1 MDTNLVALNP
11 DALAAVSGMFASDL
25 NTTAGVRMLSTAR
38 CKFTIKDGSEE
49 GISLGDE
56 FDGIIAAEDSADHF
70 IYYKSKYDPSAVT
83 APDAVWYRN
92 TKAPACVPESALVR
106 DADGRLGYQV
116 KRRIVVFPF
125 YKGKLMTDPVA
136 FDVSGQSLYK
146 NADKGSRVMSYT
158 QYRRFLVGVHA
169 LPIQVVTHFSFD
181 PKATVSVVR
190 FSGVR
195 GSSIQEM
202 NGILAQK
209 EEVAELAKVML
220 KDGTESSGSAG
231 QQGYQPDGF
240 KINPLPAPSPVSA
253 APEPVSATAEAITS
267 PANPASSSVSMTAPT
282 STESITEPAPVQPPH
297 VGGFTLPENELDSV
311 LGDI

>member
-1 MDTNLVALNP
+1 MDNTNLVSLNP
-11 DALAAVSGMFASDL
+11 EALAAVSGMFASDL

-125 YKGKLMTDPVA
+125 YKGKLMPDPVA

-146 NADKGSRVMSYT
+146 NADKGSKVMSYT

-195 GSSIQEM
+195 GSSMQEM

-209 EEVAELAKVML
+209 EEVAELAKVTL

-231 QQGYQPDGF
+231 YQPEGF

-253 APEPVSATAEAITS
+253 APEPVSATAEATTAPGIHAS
-267 PANPASSSVSMTAPT
+267 QSANTTAPT
-282 STESITEPAPVQPPH
+282 STESITEPDMDAA
-297 VGGFTLPENELDSV
+297 GELDSV

>member
-11 DALAAVSGMFASDL
+11 EALAAVSGMFASDL

-125 YKGKLMTDPVA
+125 YKGKLMPDPVA

-146 NADKGSRVMSYT
+146 NADKGSKVMSYT

-195 GSSIQEM
+195 GSSMQEM

-209 EEVAELAKVML
+209 EEVAELAKVTL
-220 KDGTESSGSAG
+220 KDGTESSGSASG
-231 QQGYQPDGF
+231 QQGYQPEGF
-240 KINPLPAPSPVSA
+240 KINPLPAP
-253 APEPVSATAEAITS
+253 EPVSATAEVT
-267 PANPASSSVSMTAPT
+267 TAPAT
-282 STESITEPAPVQPPH
+282 PAPSSANTTAPASTESITEPDMDAA
-297 VGGFTLPENELDSV
+297 GALDSV

>member
-11 DALAAVSGMFASDL
+11 EALAAVSGMFASDL

-125 YKGKLMTDPVA
+125 YKGKLMPDPVA
-136 FDVSGQSLYK
+136 FDISGQSLYK
-146 NADKGSRVMSYT
+146 NADKGSKVMSYT

-195 GSSIQEM
+195 GSSMQEM
-202 NGILAQK
+202 NSILAQK

-220 KDGTESSGSAG
+220 KDGTESSNTASG
-231 QQGYQPDGF
+231 QQGYQPEGF
-240 KINPLPAPSPVSA
+240 KINPLPAP
-253 APEPVSATAEAITS
+253 EPVSATAEVITS
-267 PANPASSSVSMTAPT
+267 PATPASSSASTTAPT
-282 STESITEPAPVQPPH
+282 STESITEPDMDAA
-297 VGGFTLPENELDSV
+297 GELDSV

>member
-1 MDTNLVALNP
+1 MDNTNLVSLNP
-11 DALAAVSGMFASDL
+11 EALAAVSGMFASDL

-125 YKGKLMTDPVA
+125 YKGKLMPDPVA

-146 NADKGSRVMSYT
+146 NADKGSKVMSYT

-195 GSSIQEM
+195 GSSMQEM
-202 NGILAQK
+202 NSILAQK
-209 EEVAELAKVML
+209 EEVAELAKVTL
-220 KDGTESSGSAG
+220 KDGTESSGRAG
-231 QQGYQPDGF
+231 QQGYQPEGF
-240 KINPLPAPSPVSA
+240 KINPLPAPNSVPA
-253 APEPVSATAEAITS
+253 DPEPVSAT
-267 PANPASSSVSMTAPT
+267 PATPASSSASTTAPA
-282 STESITEPAPVQPPH
+282 SMESITEPDMDAA
-297 VGGFTLPENELDSV
+297 GELDSV

>member
-1 MDTNLVALNP
+1 MDNTNLVALNP
-11 DALAAVSGMFASDL
+11 EALAAVSGMFASDL

-125 YKGKLMTDPVA
+125 YKGKLMPDPVA

-146 NADKGSRVMSYT
+146 NADKGSKVMSYT

-169 LPIQVVTHFSFD
+169 LPVQVVTHFSFD

-195 GSSIQEM
+195 GSSMQEM

-231 QQGYQPDGF
+231 QQSGYQPDGF
-240 KINPLPAPSPVSA
+240 KINPLPAPNPVSA
-253 APEPVSATAEAITS
+253 AQESASATAEATTA
-267 PANPASSSVSMTAPT
+267 PAIPASQSANTTAPT
-282 STESITEPAPVQPPH
+282 STASITEPDMDAA
-297 VGGFTLPENELDSV
+297 GALDSV

>member
-11 DALAAVSGMFASDL
+11 EALAAVSGMFASDL

-70 IYYKSKYDPSAVT
+70 IYYKSKYDPSAVA

-106 DADGRLGYQV
+106 DADGRLGYAV

-125 YKGKLMTDPVA
+125 YKGKLMPDPVA

-146 NADKGSRVMSYT
+146 NADKGSKVMSYT

-181 PKATVSVVR
+181 PKSTVSVVR

-195 GSSIQEM
+195 GSSMQEM

-220 KDGTESSGSAG
+220 KDGTESSGSSG
-231 QQGYQPDGF
+231 QQGYQPEGF
-240 KINPLPAPSPVSA
+240 KINPLPAP
-253 APEPVSATAEAITS
+253 EPVSATAEVITS
-267 PANPASSSVSMTAPT
+267 PATPASSSASTTAPT
-282 STESITEPAPVQPPH
+282 STESITEPDMDAA
-297 VGGFTLPENELDSV
+297 GELDSV

>member
-11 DALAAVSGMFASDL
+11 EALAAVSGMFASDL

-70 IYYKSKYDPSAVT
+70 IYYKSKYDPSAVA

-106 DADGRLGYQV
+106 DADGRLGYAV

-125 YKGKLMTDPVA
+125 YKGKLMPDPVA

-146 NADKGSRVMSYT
+146 NADKGSKVMSYT

-181 PKATVSVVR
+181 PKSTVSVVR

-195 GSSIQEM
+195 GSSMQEM

-231 QQGYQPDGF
+231 QQGYQPEGF
-240 KINPLPAPSPVSA
+240 KINPLP
-253 APEPVSATAEAITS
+253 APEPVSATAEATTA
-267 PANPASSSVSMTAPT
+267 PAIPASQSANTTAPA
-282 STESITEPAPVQPPH
+282 STESITEPDMDAA
-297 VGGFTLPENELDSV
+297 GALDSV

>member
-1 MDTNLVALNP
+1 MDNTNLVALNP
-11 DALAAVSGMFASDL
+11 EALAAVSGMFASDL

-125 YKGKLMTDPVA
+125 YKGKLMPDPVA

-146 NADKGSRVMSYT
+146 NADKGSKVMSYT

-169 LPIQVVTHFSFD
+169 LPVQVVTHFSFD

-195 GSSIQEM
+195 GSSMQEM

-231 QQGYQPDGF
+231 QQSGYQPDGF
-240 KINPLPAPSPVSA
+240 RINPLPAPDPVSA
-253 APEPVSATAEAITS
+253 APESVSATAEATTA
-267 PANPASSSVSMTAPT
+267 PAIPASQSANTTAPT
-282 STESITEPAPVQPPH
+282 STASITEPDMDAA
-297 VGGFTLPENELDSV
+297 GALDSV

>member
-1 MDTNLVALNP
+1 
-11 DALAAVSGMFASDL
+11 
-25 NTTAGVRMLSTAR
+25 MLSTAR

-125 YKGKLMTDPVA
+125 YKGKLMPDPVA

-195 GSSIQEM
+195 GSSMQEM

-231 QQGYQPDGF
+231 QQGYQPEGF
-240 KINPLPAPSPVSA
+240 KINPLPAP
-253 APEPVSATAEAITS
+253 EPVSATAEVITS
-267 PANPASSSVSMTAPT
+267 PATPASSSVSTTAPT
-282 STESITEPAPVQPPH
+282 STESITEPDMDAA
-297 VGGFTLPENELDSV
+297 GELDSV

>member
-1 MDTNLVALNP
+1 MDNTNLVSLNP
-11 DALAAVSGMFASDL
+11 EALAAVSGMFASDL

-125 YKGKLMTDPVA
+125 YKGKLMPDPVA

-146 NADKGSRVMSYT
+146 NADKGSKVMSYT

-195 GSSIQEM
+195 GSSMQEM

-209 EEVAELAKVML
+209 EEVAELAKVTL

-231 QQGYQPDGF
+231 YQPEGF

-253 APEPVSATAEAITS
+253 APEPVSATAEATTAPGIHAS
-267 PANPASSSVSMTAPT
+267 QSANTTAPT
-282 STESITEPAPVQPPH
+282 STESITESDMDAA
-297 VGGFTLPENELDSV
+297 GKLNSV

>member
-11 DALAAVSGMFASDL
+11 EALAAVSGMFASDL

-125 YKGKLMTDPVA
+125 YKGKLMPDPVA

-146 NADKGSRVMSYT
+146 NSDKGSRVMSYT

-195 GSSIQEM
+195 GSSMQEM

-220 KDGTESSGSAG
+220 KDGTESSNTASG
-231 QQGYQPDGF
+231 QQGYQPEGF
-240 KINPLPAPSPVSA
+240 KINPLP

-267 PANPASSSVSMTAPT
+267 PATPASSSASTTAPT
-282 STESITEPAPVQPPH
+282 STESITEPDMDAA
-297 VGGFTLPENELDSV
+297 GELDSV

>member
-1 MDTNLVALNP
+1 MDTNLVSLNP
-11 DALAAVSGMFASDL
+11 EALAAVSGMFASDL

-125 YKGKLMTDPVA
+125 YKGKLMPDPVA

-158 QYRRFLVGVHA
+158 QYRRFLAGLKA
-169 LPIQVVTHFSFD
+169 LPVQVVTHFSFD

-195 GSSIQEM
+195 SSSMEEM
-202 NGILAQK
+202 TGILSQK
-209 EEVAELAKVML
+209 EEVASLAHVQ
-220 KDGTESSGSAG
+220 TISGEDSTA
-231 QQGYQPDGF
+231 GYQPEGF
-240 KINPLPAPSPVSA
+240 KANPLPAPELAPA
-253 APEPVSATAEAITS
+253 PAPEPA
-267 PANPASSSVSMTAPT
+267 PAPAP
-282 STESITEPAPVQPPH
+282 EPAPAPAVKEPDMDAE
-297 VGGFTLPENELDSV
+297 GELDSI
-311 LGDI
+311 LGNI

>member
-11 DALAAVSGMFASDL
+11 EALAAVSGMFASDL

-125 YKGKLMTDPVA
+125 YKGKLMPDPVA

-146 NADKGSRVMSYT
+146 NADKGSKVMSYT

-195 GSSIQEM
+195 GSSMQEM

-209 EEVAELAKVML
+209 EEVAELAKVTL

-231 QQGYQPDGF
+231 QQGYQPEGF
-240 KINPLPAPSPVSA
+240 KINPLPAP
-253 APEPVSATAEAITS
+253 EPVSATAEVITS
-267 PANPASSSVSMTAPT
+267 PATPASSSASTTAPT
-282 STESITEPAPVQPPH
+282 STESITEPDMDAA
-297 VGGFTLPENELDSV
+297 GELYSV

>member
-1 MDTNLVALNP
+1 MDNTNLVSLNP
-11 DALAAVSGMFASDL
+11 EALAAVSGMFASDL

-125 YKGKLMTDPVA
+125 YKGKLMPDPVA

-146 NADKGSRVMSYT
+146 NADKGSKVMSYT

-195 GSSIQEM
+195 GSSMQEM

-209 EEVAELAKVML
+209 EEVAELAKVTL

-231 QQGYQPDGF
+231 GQQGYQPEGF

-253 APEPVSATAEAITS
+253 APEPMGTYKVTCSATAEATTA
-267 PANPASSSVSMTAPT
+267 PATPASSPASTTAPT
-282 STESITEPAPVQPPH
+282 STASITEPDMDAA
-297 VGGFTLPENELDSV
+297 GELNSV

>member
-11 DALAAVSGMFASDL
+11 EALAAVSGMFASDL

-125 YKGKLMTDPVA
+125 YKGKLMPDPVA

-195 GSSIQEM
+195 GSSMQEM
-202 NGILAQK
+202 NVILAQK

-220 KDGTESSGSAG
+220 KDGTESSGSYG
-231 QQGYQPDGF
+231 QQGYQPEGF
-240 KINPLPAPSPVSA
+240 KINPLP

-267 PANPASSSVSMTAPT
+267 PATPASSSVSTTAPT
-282 STESITEPAPVQPPH
+282 STESITEPDMDAA
-297 VGGFTLPENELDSV
+297 GELDSV

>member
-11 DALAAVSGMFASDL
+11 EALAAVSGMFASDL

-125 YKGKLMTDPVA
+125 YKGKLMPDPVA

-220 KDGTESSGSAG
+220 KDGTESSGSASG

-240 KINPLPAPSPVSA
+240 KINPLPAP
-253 APEPVSATAEAITS
+253 EPMSATAEVITS
-267 PANPASSSVSMTAPT
+267 PATPASSSASMTAPT
-282 STESITEPAPVQPPH
+282 STESITEPDMDAA
-297 VGGFTLPENELDSV
+297 GALDSV

>member
-11 DALAAVSGMFASDL
+11 EALAAVSGMFASDL

-125 YKGKLMTDPVA
+125 YKGKLMPDPVA
-136 FDVSGQSLYK
+136 FDISGQSLYK
-146 NADKGSRVMSYT
+146 NADKGSKVMSYT

-195 GSSIQEM
+195 GSSMQEM

-209 EEVAELAKVML
+209 EEVAELAKVTL
-220 KDGTESSGSAG
+220 KDGTEASGSASG
-231 QQGYQPDGF
+231 QQGYQPEGF
-240 KINPLPAPSPVSA
+240 KINPLP
-253 APEPVSATAEAITS
+253 APEPVSATAEATTA
-267 PANPASSSVSMTAPT
+267 PAIPASQSASTTAPA
-282 STESITEPAPVQPPH
+282 STESITEPDMDAA
-297 VGGFTLPENELDSV
+297 GELDSV

>member
-1 MDTNLVALNP
+1 MDNTNLIALNP
-11 DALAAVSGMFASDL
+11 EALAAVSGMFASDL

-70 IYYKSKYDPSAVT
+70 IYYKSKYDPSAVA

-125 YKGKLMTDPVA
+125 YKGKLMPDPVA

-146 NADKGSRVMSYT
+146 NADKGSKVMSYT

-195 GSSIQEM
+195 GSSMQEM

-209 EEVAELAKVML
+209 EEVAELAKVTL

-231 QQGYQPDGF
+231 QQGYQPEGF
-240 KINPLPAPSPVSA
+240 KINPLPAPNSVP
-253 APEPVSATAEAITS
+253 APEPVSEAITS
-267 PANPASSSVSMTAPT
+267 PATPASSSANTTAPT
-282 STESITEPAPVQPPH
+282 STESITEPDMDAA
-297 VGGFTLPENELDSV
+297 GELDSV

>member
-11 DALAAVSGMFASDL
+11 EALAAVSGMFASDL

-125 YKGKLMTDPVA
+125 YKGKLMPDPVA

-158 QYRRFLVGVHA
+158 QYRRFLAGLKA
-169 LPIQVVTHFSFD
+169 LPVQVVTHFSFD

-195 GSSIQEM
+195 GSSMQEM

-209 EEVAELAKVML
+209 EEVAELAKVTL
-220 KDGTESSGSAG
+220 KDGIESSGSAG
-231 QQGYQPDGF
+231 QQGYQPEGF
-240 KINPLPAPSPVSA
+240 KINPLP

-267 PANPASSSVSMTAPT
+267 PATPASSSANTTAPT
-282 STESITEPAPVQPPH
+282 STESITEPDMDAA
-297 VGGFTLPENELDSV
+297 GELDSV

>member
-11 DALAAVSGMFASDL
+11 EALAAVSGMFASDL

-70 IYYKSKYDPSAVT
+70 IYYKSKYDPSAVA

-106 DADGRLGYQV
+106 DADGRLGYAV

-125 YKGKLMTDPVA
+125 YKGKLMPDPVA

-146 NADKGSRVMSYT
+146 NADKGSKVMSYT

-181 PKATVSVVR
+181 PKSTVSVVR

-195 GSSIQEM
+195 GSSMQEM

-240 KINPLPAPSPVSA
+240 KINPLPAP
-253 APEPVSATAEAITS
+253 EPVSATAEVITS
-267 PANPASSSVSMTAPT
+267 PATPASSSASTTAPA
-282 STESITEPAPVQPPH
+282 STESITEPDMDAA
-297 VGGFTLPENELDSV
+297 GELDSV

>member
-11 DALAAVSGMFASDL
+11 EALAAVSGMFASDL

-56 FDGIIAAEDSADHF
+56 FDGIIAAEGSADHF

-125 YKGKLMTDPVA
+125 YKGKLMPAPVA

-231 QQGYQPDGF
+231 QQSGYQPGGF
-240 KINPLPAPSPVSA
+240 KINPLPAP
-253 APEPVSATAEAITS
+253 EPMSATAEVITS
-267 PANPASSSVSMTAPT
+267 PATPASSSASTTAPT
-282 STESITEPAPVQPPH
+282 STASITEPDMDAA
-297 VGGFTLPENELDSV
+297 GELDSV

>member
-1 MDTNLVALNP
+1 
-11 DALAAVSGMFASDL
+11 
-25 NTTAGVRMLSTAR
+25 MLSTAR

-125 YKGKLMTDPVA
+125 YKGKLMPDPVA

-220 KDGTESSGSAG
+220 KDGTESSNTTSG

-240 KINPLPAPSPVSA
+240 KINPLPAP
-253 APEPVSATAEAITS
+253 EPVSATAEAITS
-267 PANPASSSVSMTAPT
+267 PATPASSSVSTTAPT
-282 STESITEPAPVQPPH
+282 STESITEPDMDAA
-297 VGGFTLPENELDSV
+297 GALDSV

>member
-11 DALAAVSGMFASDL
+11 EALAAVSGMFASDL

-125 YKGKLMTDPVA
+125 YKGKLMPDPVA

-181 PKATVSVVR
+181 PKSTVSVVR

-195 GSSIQEM
+195 GSSMQEM

-231 QQGYQPDGF
+231 QQGYQPEGF
-240 KINPLPAPSPVSA
+240 KINPLPAP
-253 APEPVSATAEAITS
+253 EPVSATAEVITS
-267 PANPASSSVSMTAPT
+267 PATPASSSASTTAPT
-282 STESITEPAPVQPPH
+282 STESITEPDMDAA
-297 VGGFTLPENELDSV
+297 GELDSV

>member
-1 MDTNLVALNP
+1 
-11 DALAAVSGMFASDL
+11 
-25 NTTAGVRMLSTAR
+25 MLSTAR

-125 YKGKLMTDPVA
+125 YKGKLMPDPVA

-146 NADKGSRVMSYT
+146 NADKGSKVMSYT
-158 QYRRFLVGVHA
+158 QYRRFLAGVHA
-169 LPIQVVTHFSFD
+169 IPLQVVTHFSFD

-195 GSSIQEM
+195 GSSMQEM
-202 NGILAQK
+202 NSILAQK
-209 EEVAELAKVML
+209 EEVAELAKVTL

-231 QQGYQPDGF
+231 QQGYQPEGF

-253 APEPVSATAEAITS
+253 APEPVSATAEATTA
-267 PANPASSSVSMTAPT
+267 PATPASQSANTTAPT
-282 STESITEPAPVQPPH
+282 STASITEPDMDAA
-297 VGGFTLPENELDSV
+297 GELDSV

>member
-11 DALAAVSGMFASDL
+11 EALAAVSGMFASDL

-125 YKGKLMTDPVA
+125 YKGKLMPDPVA

-158 QYRRFLVGVHA
+158 QYRRFLAGLKA
-169 LPIQVVTHFSFD
+169 LPVQVVTHFSFD

-195 GSSIQEM
+195 GSSMQEM

-209 EEVAELAKVML
+209 EEVAELAKVTL

-231 QQGYQPDGF
+231 QQGYQPEGF
-240 KINPLPAPSPVSA
+240 KINPLPAPSP
-253 APEPVSATAEAITS
+253 EPVSATAEATTA
-267 PANPASSSVSMTAPT
+267 PAIPASQSANTTA
-282 STESITEPAPVQPPH
+282 ESITEPDMDAA
-297 VGGFTLPENELDSV
+297 GELDSV

>member
-11 DALAAVSGMFASDL
+11 EALAAVSGMFASDL

-70 IYYKSKYDPSAVT
+70 IYYKSKYDPSAVA

-106 DADGRLGYQV
+106 DADGRLGYAV

-125 YKGKLMTDPVA
+125 YKGKLMPDPVA

-146 NADKGSRVMSYT
+146 NADKGSKVMSYT
-158 QYRRFLVGVHA
+158 QYRRFLAGLKA
-169 LPIQVVTHFSFD
+169 LPVQVVTHFSFD
-181 PKATVSVVR
+181 PKSTVSVVR

-195 GSSIQEM
+195 GSSMQEM

-231 QQGYQPDGF
+231 QQGYQPEGF

-253 APEPVSATAEAITS
+253 APEPVSSTAPAT
-267 PANPASSSVSMTAPT
+267 PASSSASTTAPT
-282 STESITEPAPVQPPH
+282 STESITEPDMDAA
-297 VGGFTLPENELDSV
+297 GELDSV

>member
-11 DALAAVSGMFASDL
+11 EALAAVSGMFASDL

-125 YKGKLMTDPVA
+125 YKGKLMPDPVA
-136 FDVSGQSLYK
+136 FDISGQSLYK
-146 NADKGSRVMSYT
+146 NADKGSKVMSYT

-195 GSSIQEM
+195 GSSMQEM

-209 EEVAELAKVML
+209 DEVAELAKVTL
-220 KDGTESSGSAG
+220 KDGTESGGSAG
-231 QQGYQPDGF
+231 QQGYQPEGF
-240 KINPLPAPSPVSA
+240 KINPLP
-253 APEPVSATAEAITS
+253 APEPVSATAEAITP
-267 PANPASSSVSMTAPT
+267 PATPASSSASTTAPA
-282 STESITEPAPVQPPH
+282 STASITEPDMDAA
-297 VGGFTLPENELDSV
+297 GELDSV

>member
-1 MDTNLVALNP
+1 MDNLVSLNP
-11 DALAAVSGMFASDL
+11 EALAAVSGMFASDL

-125 YKGKLMTDPVA
+125 YKGKLMPDPVA
-136 FDVSGQSLYK
+136 FDVSGQSLFK
-146 NADKGSRVMSYT
+146 NADKGSKVMSYT
-158 QYRRFLVGVHA
+158 QYRRFLAGLKA
-169 LPIQVVTHFSFD
+169 LPVQVVTHFSFD

-195 GSSIQEM
+195 GSSMQEM

-209 EEVAELAKVML
+209 EEVAELAKVTL

-231 QQGYQPDGF
+231 QQGYQPEGF
-240 KINPLPAPSPVSA
+240 KINPLPAPSP
-253 APEPVSATAEAITS
+253 EPVSATAEATTA
-267 PANPASSSVSMTAPT
+267 PATPASQSVNATA
-282 STESITEPAPVQPPH
+282 ESITEPDMDAA
-297 VGGFTLPENELDSV
+297 GELDSV

>member
-11 DALAAVSGMFASDL
+11 EALAAVSGMFASDL

-125 YKGKLMTDPVA
+125 YKGKLMPDPVA

-220 KDGTESSGSAG
+220 KDGTESSNTTSG

-240 KINPLPAPSPVSA
+240 KINPLPAP
-253 APEPVSATAEAITS
+253 EPVSATAEAITS
-267 PANPASSSVSMTAPT
+267 PATPASSSVSTTAPT
-282 STESITEPAPVQPPH
+282 STESITEPDMDAA
-297 VGGFTLPENELDSV
+297 GALDSV

>member
-11 DALAAVSGMFASDL
+11 EALAAVSGMFASDL

-92 TKAPACVPESALVR
+92 TKAPSCVPESALVR

-125 YKGKLMTDPVA
+125 YKGKLMPDPVA

-231 QQGYQPDGF
+231 QQGYQPEGF
-240 KINPLPAPSPVSA
+240 KINPLPAP
-253 APEPVSATAEAITS
+253 EPVSATAEVITS
-267 PANPASSSVSMTAPT
+267 PVTPASSSVSTTAPT
-282 STESITEPAPVQPPH
+282 STASITEPDMDAA
-297 VGGFTLPENELDSV
+297 GELDSV

>member
-1 MDTNLVALNP
+1 MDNTNLVALNP
-11 DALAAVSGMFASDL
+11 EALAAVSGMFASDL

-125 YKGKLMTDPVA
+125 YKGKLMPDPVA

-146 NADKGSRVMSYT
+146 NADKGSKVMSYT

-169 LPIQVVTHFSFD
+169 LPVQVVTHFSFD

-195 GSSIQEM
+195 GSSMQEM

-231 QQGYQPDGF
+231 QQSGYQPDGF

-253 APEPVSATAEAITS
+253 AQESASATAEATTA
-267 PANPASSSVSMTAPT
+267 PAIPASQSANTTAPT
-282 STESITEPAPVQPPH
+282 STASITEPDMDAA
-297 VGGFTLPENELDSV
+297 GALDSV

>member
-11 DALAAVSGMFASDL
+11 EALAAVSGMFASDL

-70 IYYKSKYDPSAVT
+70 IYYKSKYDPSAVA

-106 DADGRLGYQV
+106 DADGRLGYAV

-125 YKGKLMTDPVA
+125 YKGKLMPDPVA

-146 NADKGSRVMSYT
+146 NADKGSKVMSYT

-195 GSSIQEM
+195 GSSMQEM

-231 QQGYQPDGF
+231 QQGYQPEGF
-240 KINPLPAPSPVSA
+240 KINPLP
-253 APEPVSATAEAITS
+253 APEPVSATAEATTA
-267 PANPASSSVSMTAPT
+267 PATPASSSASTTAPA
-282 STESITEPAPVQPPH
+282 STESITEPDMDAA
-297 VGGFTLPENELDSV
+297 GALDSV

>member
-11 DALAAVSGMFASDL
+11 EALAAVSGMFASDL

-125 YKGKLMTDPVA
+125 YKGKLMPDPVA

-220 KDGTESSGSAG
+220 KDGTESSNTTSG

-240 KINPLPAPSPVSA
+240 KINPLPAP
-253 APEPVSATAEAITS
+253 EPVSATAEVITS
-267 PANPASSSVSMTAPT
+267 PATPASSSVSTTAPT
-282 STESITEPAPVQPPH
+282 STESITEPDMDAA
-297 VGGFTLPENELDSV
+297 GELDSV

>member
-1 MDTNLVALNP
+1 MDTNLVSLNP
-11 DALAAVSGMFASDL
+11 EALAAVSGMFASDL

-125 YKGKLMTDPVA
+125 YKGKLMPDPVA

-146 NADKGSRVMSYT
+146 NADKGSKVMSYT
-158 QYRRFLVGVHA
+158 QYRRFLAGVHA
-169 LPIQVVTHFSFD
+169 LPLQVVTHFSFD
-181 PKATVSVVR
+181 PKSTVSVVR

-195 GSSIQEM
+195 GSSMQEM

-209 EEVAELAKVML
+209 DEYMDMAHVQT

-231 QQGYQPDGF
+231 QQSGYQPEGF
-240 KINPLPAPSPVSA
+240 KINPLP
-253 APEPVSATAEAITS
+253 APEPVSATAEATTA
-267 PANPASSSVSMTAPT
+267 PAIPASQPASTTAPT
-282 STESITEPAPVQPPH
+282 STASITEPDMDAA
-297 VGGFTLPENELDSV
+297 GELDSV

>member
-11 DALAAVSGMFASDL
+11 EALAAVSGMFASDL

-125 YKGKLMTDPVA
+125 YKGKLMTDAVA

-146 NADKGSRVMSYT
+146 NADKGSKVMSYT
-158 QYRRFLVGVHA
+158 QYRRFLAGVHA
-169 LPIQVVTHFSFD
+169 LPLQVVTHFSFD
-181 PKATVSVVR
+181 PKSTVSVVR

-195 GSSIQEM
+195 GSSMQEM
-202 NGILAQK
+202 NSILAQK
-209 EEVAELAKVML
+209 EEVAELAKVTL
-220 KDGTESSGSAG
+220 KDGTESSG
-231 QQGYQPDGF
+231 QQGYQPEGF

-253 APEPVSATAEAITS
+253 APEPVSATAEATTA
-267 PANPASSSVSMTAPT
+267 PAIPASQSANTTAPA
-282 STESITEPAPVQPPH
+282 STASITEPDMDAA
-297 VGGFTLPENELDSV
+297 GELDSV